1 MDRVQTGSLEGETER
16 RRRRCD
22 DPYAPIRQ
30 PRAGGR
36 MQCRHRMHVCRRRR
50 GTSVVRGF
58 DREVRVDLHQNCHAS
73 RRYVDVELLVEEAEC
88 AEAAGIEFGVAALP
102 VQHMVEQASKLVR
115 AGAKAPS
122 PCSGHHRCRRRG

>member
-1 MDRVQTGSLEGETER
+1 MTRMRRSGSH
-16 RRRRCD
+16 
-22 DPYAPIRQ
+22 AP
-30 PRAGGR
+30 AGG
-36 MQCRHRMHVCRRRR
+36 CSVDIEC
-50 GTSVVRGF
+50 TSAGADAVHQSCVGF